1 MPEIQDLYDINRRP
15 TGEQFVRGG
24 IVPPGRFRL
33 GVQVWL
39 QNDAGEYLLTQRHPR
54 KKKPLMWEPSGG
66 AVVTGENTLTA
77 GIREVAEEIGVCLKP
92 EALKLV
98 RSSLCSG
105 NEFLDTY
112 VARWNGSIKDLVLQA
127 DEVVDAC
134 WADIATL
141 QQLDRDGLMACDW
154 AYLFAN
160 EQATK

>member
-1 MPEIQDLYDINRRP
+1 MPEIQDLYDIDRKP

-24 IVPPGRFRL
+24 IIPPGRFRL

-77 GIREVAEEIGVCLKP
+77 AIREVAEEIGVCLKP

-98 RSSLCSG
+98 HSSLCSG

-112 VARWNGSIKDLVLQA
+112 VARWNGSIKNLVLQA
-127 DEVVDAC
+127 DEVVDAR
-134 WADIATL
+134 WTNRATL
-141 QQLDRDGLMACDW
+141 EQMDRDGLMACDW
-154 AYLFAN
+154 AYLFTN